1 MSGLLSP
8 LEMIAN
14 GYPDPEL
21 NALAG
26 DLRVCI
32 ATLGAVWSTELKQA
46 AAEGR
51 GRLKRKGETTGV
63 VSSGPQEEFQTNH
76 EMVNVRNGSDETKH
90 TLVEEISVGLDSTAL
105 PHGKEND
112 SITQTAFQQALT
124 EVQDLEIPVK
134 GHGLSSLARL
144 LETGDEETVANSI
157 HLLEIFKDNLSHP
170 DSYVY
175 LAAIKGLV
183 NLASKQRLKVL
194 HILCEGYAMFSK
206 PQNGDGVDKET
217 GQYKNR
223 TKILETK
230 GKSREKD
237 YEKYTKDSLEL
248 RLKLGEALVHV
259 ARDCGEMLPHYAD
272 RLLAAVLSN
281 ARDSHPLI
289 RASALSNLAEICQLL
304 GHSFGNT
311 HHEVNM

>member
-14 GYPDPEL
+14 SYPDPEL
-21 NALAG
+21 NTLAG

-51 GRLKRKGETTGV
+51 GRPKRKGETIGV
-63 VSSGPQEEFQTNH
+63 VMSGPQEEFQTNH
-76 EMVNVRNGSDETKH
+76 EIVNVGNGGDETKR

-105 PHGKEND
+105 PHGKEDN
-112 SITQTAFQQALT
+112 STTQTAFQQALT

-134 GHGLSSLARL
+134 GHGLSSLVRL
-144 LETGDEETVANSI
+144 LEAGDEETVANSI
-157 HLLEIFKDNLSHP
+157 HLLEIFKDNLTHP

-206 PQNGDGVDKET
+206 PQNGDRVDNET

-223 TKILETK
+223 TKRQETK
-230 GKSREKD
+230 DKSREKD
-237 YEKYTKDSLEL
+237 FEKYTKDSLEL
-248 RLKLGEALVHV
+248 RLKLGEALVYV

-281 ARDSHPLI
+281 TRDSHPLI
-289 RASALSNLAEICQLL
+289 RASALSNLAEICQQL